1 MESKRIILSTF
12 GSFGDIHPY
21 MALALELQRR
31 GHRPVIATSEI
42 YREKMEAIGIEFHS
56 VRPDMPAVDQ
66 LDEIARVVGEVMDP
80 KRGPAAVG
88 DMIIPYLR
96 DIYTDL
102 DAATDGA
109 DLLLTHP
116 LPFAGTMVAQKKKLP
131 WISSVLAP
139 ASFLSV
145 YDPVVPP
152 QWPWLYHLMRLTPWV
167 GRGVM
172 ALATI
177 KVDQLSKPIYDL
189 RIELGLPRG
198 EQPLFKGQHSPTKV
212 LALFSK
218 VMAGPQPDWPPNT
231 VITGFPF
238 YDRRDYFGETE
249 VAKELLEFLDG
260 GPPPIVFTL
269 GSSAFWVARNF
280 YLDSIAAAKSLGRR
294 ALLLIGHERNM
305 PSGPL
310 PAGIAAFEYA
320 PFSQVLPRAC
330 AIVHQ
335 GGVGTTGQG
344 LRSGRPVLVVPHA
357 HDQFDNGN
365 RVVRLGCGRVLPRPR
380 YNAETATREL
390 QTLLDTPS
398 YSESAAK
405 VSEIVRAEQGAV
417 VAVDE
422 IECVLSGT
430 DLQSVSLLN
439 KQPVTD

>member
-1 MESKRIILSTF
+1 MESKRIVLSTY

-21 MALALELQRR
+21 IGVALELQRR
-31 GHRPVIATSEI
+31 GHRPVIATSGI
-42 YREKMEAIGIEFHS
+42 YREKMESVGIEFHP

-66 LDEIARVVGEVMDP
+66 LDEIAKVVEEVMDP
-80 KRGPAAVG
+80 KGGPEAVG
-88 DMIIPYLR
+88 NLIIPHLR
-96 DIYTDL
+96 DIYADL

-116 LPFAGTMVAQKKKLP
+116 LPFAGTMVAQKKNLT

-145 YDPVVPP
+145 HDPIVPP
-152 QWPWLYHLMRLTPWV
+152 QWPWLYHLMRLSPWV

-177 KVDQLSKPIYDL
+177 KLDQMSKPVYDL

-198 EQPLFKGQHSPTKV
+198 EQPLIKGQHSPTKV

-218 VMAGPQPDWPPNT
+218 VMAQPQPDWPAQT
-231 VITGFPF
+231 IITGFPF

-249 VAKELLEFLDG
+249 VASDLLEFLDA
-260 GPPPIVFTL
+260 GPPPIIFTL
-269 GSSAFWVARNF
+269 GSSAIWVARNF
-280 YLDSIAAAKSLGRR
+280 YLDSIAAAQRLGRR
-294 ALLLIGHERNM
+294 ALLLIGNARNM
-305 PSGPL
+305 PADPL
-310 PAGIAAFEYA
+310 PEGMAAFEYA
-320 PFSQVLPRAC
+320 PYSEVLPRAC

-344 LRSGRPVLVVPHA
+344 LRSGKPVLVVPHA

-365 RVVRLGCGRVLPRPR
+365 RVARLGCGRVLPRPR
-380 YNAETATREL
+380 YNVETATNEL
-390 QTLLDTPS
+390 QMLLDNPS
-398 YSESAAK
+398 CVESAAR
-405 VSEIVRAEQGAV
+405 VAEIVRAERGAV

-422 IECVLSGT
+422 IETVLEASGH
-430 DLQSVSLLN
+430 
-439 KQPVTD
+439 